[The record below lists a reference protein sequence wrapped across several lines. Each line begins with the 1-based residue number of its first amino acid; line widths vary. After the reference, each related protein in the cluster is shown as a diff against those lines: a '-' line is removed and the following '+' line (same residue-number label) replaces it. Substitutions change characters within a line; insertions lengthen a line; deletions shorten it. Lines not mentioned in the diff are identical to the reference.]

1 MNETP
6 LQQLLSITL
15 IFISNQEKWKP
26 IRHVLIRVLKL
37 ERLRTQ
43 LHHNHHQAHLRQS
56 LHLNKKLHFCYHK
69 LFPFSHFNQ
78 MLFIREYVFN
88 LTKAHLGQSDTF
100 SNLYKASS
108 IWFLWLFQHV
118 PIYLADRRCCG
129 LRIVNT
135 IYNSPK
141 IRVSGLICRPVFKA
155 VWIFTMV
162 WELLTIWESNAK
174 KILNVYNPRK
184 SQTANKNWG
193 WLQNPIN
200 DL

>member
-135 IYNSPK
+135 IYNSQKSEFLVWSAGQCLKQCGFLQWFESCWPFEKAMPK
-141 IRVSGLICRPVFKA
+141 KFWMYTIQENHKP
-155 VWIFTMV
+155 
-162 WELLTIWESNAK
+162 LTKTEVDC
-174 KILNVYNPRK
+174 KIL
-184 SQTANKNWG
+184 
-193 WLQNPIN
+193 
-200 DL
+200 